1 MPRTR
6 QQAASKIASDSIAQ
20 LTSVFDALPEKPRET
35 YTLRE
40 AVSQLY
46 QPIRTALSRGYH
58 YDEIAVI
65 LAEQGIAISAFSLKR
80 YLSLSKGEQTQTS
93 QSGQGKRRG
102 RQPKAAVEATA
113 EPLEA
118 TAEPSE
124 PATAT
129 VQPELAPKRRGRPKV
144 AASGQPGLE
153 EPDTVPANPQ
163 PEAEAAPKRR
173 GRTSKTAAKAKPA
186 PRTTTRTAKGRGRKL
201 MSQ

>member
-6 QQAASKIASDSIAQ
+6 SQAASKIAPNSIAQ
-20 LTSVFDALPEKPRET
+20 LTSVFDTLPEKPKET

-40 AVSQLY
+40 AVPLLY
-46 QPIRTALSRGYH
+46 EPIRTALSRGYN
-58 YDEIAVI
+58 YDEIAAI

-93 QSGQGKRRG
+93 QSGRGKRRG
-102 RQPKAAVEATA
+102 RQPKAIGEETP
-113 EPLEA
+113 ELLEV

-124 PATAT
+124 PAT
-129 VQPELAPKRRGRPKV
+129 VQPEPERAPKRRGRSKV

-153 EPDTVPANPQ
+153 EPATVPANPQ
-163 PEAEAAPKRR
+163 PEAEPTSKRR

-186 PRTTTRTAKGRGRKL
+186 PRTTTRTGKGRGR
-201 MSQ
+201 Q